1 MASRIQTLLDE
12 ILDAVYGE
20 EVRGAIHDSIEEC
33 YSDVSTAKT
42 AADSAVS
49 SANSAASNAN
59 SKASLANTAANAA
72 NTAATNANAKAEL
85 ANNAASSA
93 TSAAAQASGAAS
105 SVATAVTNANN
116 AAASATTAAGNANSA
131 ASAATTAAGNAT
143 SAAGAANTAAE
154 NAQTAVTSA
163 NTAANNANAKATLAN
178 TAAGNANT
186 AAEAASAAATRAN
199 NAASTASDATSAADT
214 ATAAANSAAS
224 AATTAAG
231 SANNAASA
239 ATTAAGNAAEATTAA
254 NTAAENT
261 QAAITAANTAADNA
275 NAKATLADTAA
286 GNANAAAETAN
297 TAATR
302 ATSAATTVTQAV
314 DAAED
319 ATATANS
326 AASAA
331 TTAASNANDAATLA
345 ATASAAANNAA
356 TAATESAQSAVAVA
370 NTAANN
376 ANAKATLANTAAG
389 NANTAAESANTAA
402 TRANNAATAT
412 NEATAAADTATDAA
426 NRAASAATTAAGN
439 ANDAAT
445 AATTAA
451 TRASNAATEA
461 TESAQTA
468 VTAANA
474 AANNANSKATLANTA
489 ANNANTAANTANQA
503 AASANSAAST
513 VTQAVNA
520 ADTATAAANNAA
532 SSATAAATAA
542 NDAAF
547 NASNAATE
555 ANSAATTAT
564 AATNATTK
572 ATTKANNAASD
583 ANLAKTN
590 CESVTYS
597 ATVATNSALTAA
609 DRATSA
615 ALSIEDITV
624 TSETLPPSSSAY
636 AQISEVDGHKNIKFG
651 LVKGE
656 NGAPFTIKGEAFPTL
671 TDLIAN
677 VANPNVGD
685 LYNVGNEAPYD
696 IYRWTGSFWENQGT
710 IGISFS
716 GIENVDID
724 QIWNGTEPSF
734 DERKWLNELGLYYL
748 VNQKILAELNN
759 KVDKVSGKGLSTND
773 FKTEYLD
780 AINSYSAT
788 ISALET
794 TKVDKINGKGLST
807 NDYTTAEKEKLEDI
821 EAGAEANVQSDW
833 NQANTSADDFI
844 KNKPANLVQDANYVH
859 TDNNYTSVE
868 KTKLAGIAE
877 GAEANV
883 QADWEQTSTIADDYI
898 KNKPTNLVQDA
909 DYVHTDNNYTTAEKT
924 KLSGIAAGA
933 EVNVQPDW
941 DQTDSSADD
950 FIKNKPE
957 NIVQDAG
964 YVHTDNNFTTAEKT
978 KLYGIAEGAEVNVQS
993 DWDQSDSDSDDFI
1006 KNKPVNLVQDASYV
1020 HTDNNYTSA
1029 EKTKLGA
1036 IEAGAEVNVQSDWEQ
1051 LDSDADD
1058 FIKNKPTNLVQDAS
1072 YVHTD
1077 NNYTSAEKT
1086 KLAGI
1091 AEGAEINVQSD
1102 WNQSD
1107 STADDFIKNKPS
1119 NLVQD
1124 ASYVH
1129 TDNNYTSAE
1138 KTKLAGIEAG
1148 AEANVQSDWGQSDS
1162 DADDF
1167 IKNKPANLVQDAD
1180 YVHTDNNY
1188 TTTEKT
1194 KLAGIADGAEVNVQS
1209 DWNQVNSTADDYIKN
1224 KPENLVQDASY
1235 VHTDNNYTTDE
1246 KTKLAGIAEGAEVNV
1261 QSDWNQS
1268 DATADDFIKNKP
1280 TNFVQDESYVHT
1292 DNNYTTAE
1300 KTKLAGIEAEANKT
1314 VVDSSLS
1321 NQGQAADAKAV
1332 GDRLTELDTADEAFE
1347 TRLDTLDTKVDSK
1360 ATINRKTVSLSTT
1373 WVGAGPYTQTVTVT
1387 GYTITANSKVD
1398 LQPAAAALTQLIAD
1412 GVQALYIANDNGELK
1427 AYAIGARPSVAIN
1440 NIQCT
1445 VSEVVS

>member
-49 SANSAASNAN
+49 SANSAANNAN

-72 NTAATNANAKAEL
+72 NTAANNANAKAEL

-93 TSAAAQASGAAS
+93 TSAAAQATGAAS
-105 SVATAVTNANN
+105 SVTTAITNANN
-116 AAASATTAAGNANSA
+116 AATSATTAAGNANSA

-154 NAQTAVTSA
+154 NAQTAA
-163 NTAANNANAKATLAN
+163 TAANAAATNANTKATAAE
-178 TAAGNANT
+178 TAAGNANA
-186 AAEAASAAATRAN
+186 AAETASAAATRAN
-199 NAASTASDATSAADT
+199 NAAATASDAASAADD
-214 ATAAANSAAS
+214 ATASANSAAS
-224 AATTAAG
+224 AATTAAD
-231 SANNAASA
+231 SANTAAAA
-239 ATTAAGNAAEATTAA
+239 ATTAAGNAAEATAAA

-286 GNANAAAETAN
+286 GNADTAAETASA
-297 TAATR
+297 AATR
-302 ATSAATTVTQAV
+302 ATSAASTVTQAV

-319 ATATANS
+319 ATAAANS

-331 TTAASNANDAATLA
+331 TTAASNANDAA
-345 ATASAAANNAA
+345 ATATAAANNA
-356 TAATESAQSAVAVA
+356 
-370 NTAANN
+370 
-376 ANAKATLANTAAG
+376 
-389 NANTAAESANTAA
+389 
-402 TRANNAATAT
+402 NNAAT
-412 NEATAAADTATDAA
+412 TATD
-426 NRAASAATTAAGN
+426 
-439 ANDAAT
+439 
-445 AATTAA
+445 
-451 TRASNAATEA
+451 
-461 TESAQTA
+461 SAQTA
-468 VTAANA
+468 ITAANT

-489 ANNANTAANTANQA
+489 AGNADAAANSASQA
-503 AASANSAAST
+503 AASANNAAST
-513 VTQAVNA
+513 VTQAVYA
-520 ADTATAAANNAA
+520 ADTATAAANSAA

-547 NASNAATE
+547 TASNAATE

-564 AATNATTK
+564 SATTAATK

-609 DRATSA
+609 NRATSA

-636 AQISEVDGHKNIKFG
+636 AQITEVDGHKNIKFG

-685 LYNVGNEAPYD
+685 LYNVGSEAPYD
-696 IYRWTGSFWENQGT
+696 IYRWTGSFWENQGS

-748 VNQKILAELNN
+748 VNSKILAALNN

-833 NQANTSADDFI
+833 NQTNTSADDFI

-859 TDNNYTSVE
+859 TDNNYTSAE
-868 KTKLAGIAE
+868 KTKLAGIAD
-877 GAEANV
+877 GAEVNV
-883 QADWEQTSTIADDYI
+883 QADWDQFNTTADDYI
-898 KNKPTNLVQDA
+898 KNKPVNLVQDA
-909 DYVHTDNNYTTAEKT
+909 DYVHTDNNYTSAEKAKLSGIEAGAEVNVQPDWEQTDSDSDDFIKNKPLNLVQDATYVHTDNNYTTAEKT
-924 KLSGIAAGA
+924 KLGAIEAGA

-941 DQTDSSADD
+941 DQSDSDADD
-950 FIKNKPE
+950 FIKNKPA
-957 NIVQDAG
+957 NLVQDAS
-964 YVHTDNNFTTAEKT
+964 YVHTDNNYTTAEKT
-978 KLYGIAEGAEVNVQS
+978 KLGAIEAGAEVNVQS
-993 DWDQSDSDSDDFI
+993 DWEQDDTTADDFI

-1020 HTDNNYTSA
+1020 HTDNNYTTD
-1029 EKTKLGA
+1029 EKTKLSGIA
-1036 IEAGAEVNVQSDWEQ
+1036 AGAEVNVQSDWEQ
-1051 LDSDADD
+1051 
-1058 FIKNKPTNLVQDAS
+1058 
-1072 YVHTD
+1072 
-1077 NNYTSAEKT
+1077 
-1086 KLAGI
+1086 
-1091 AEGAEINVQSD
+1091 NVT
-1102 WNQSD
+1102 
-1107 STADDFIKNKPS
+1107 TADDF
-1119 NLVQD
+1119 
-1124 ASYVH
+1124 
-1129 TDNNYTSAE
+1129 
-1138 KTKLAGIEAG
+1138 
-1148 AEANVQSDWGQSDS
+1148 
-1162 DADDF
+1162 
-1167 IKNKPANLVQDAD
+1167 
-1180 YVHTDNNY
+1180 
-1188 TTTEKT
+1188 
-1194 KLAGIADGAEVNVQS
+1194 
-1209 DWNQVNSTADDYIKN
+1209 IKN

-1261 QSDWNQS
+1261 QPDWNQTS
-1268 DATADDFIKNKP
+1268 TTADDFIKNKP
-1280 TNFVQDESYVHT
+1280 ANLVQDASYVHT

-1360 ATINRKTVSLSTT
+1360 ATINQKTLSLSAT
-1373 WVGAGPYTQTVTVT
+1373 WVGSGPYTQTVTVS
-1387 GYTITANSKVD
+1387 GYTITAKSKVD
-1398 LQPAAAALTQLIAD
+1398 LQPDASVLSRLIAD
-1412 GVQALYIANDNGELK
+1412 GVLALYIANDNGELK
-1427 AYAIGARPSVAIN
+1427 AYAVGAKPSTAIN

-1445 VSEVVS
+1445 ISEVVP

>member
-49 SANSAASNAN
+49 SANSAANNAN

-72 NTAATNANAKAEL
+72 NTAANNANAKAEL

-93 TSAAAQASGAAS
+93 TSAAAQATGAAS
-105 SVATAVTNANN
+105 SVTTAITNANN
-116 AAASATTAAGNANSA
+116 AATSATTAAGNANSA

-154 NAQTAVTSA
+154 NAQTAA
-163 NTAANNANAKATLAN
+163 TAANAAATNANTKATAAE
-178 TAAGNANT
+178 TAAGNANA
-186 AAEAASAAATRAN
+186 AAETASAAATRAN
-199 NAASTASDATSAADT
+199 NAAATASDAASAADD
-214 ATAAANSAAS
+214 ATASANSAAS
-224 AATTAAG
+224 AATTAAD
-231 SANNAASA
+231 SANTAAAA
-239 ATTAAGNAAEATTAA
+239 ATTAAGNAAEATAAA

-286 GNANAAAETAN
+286 GNADTAAETASA
-297 TAATR
+297 AATR
-302 ATSAATTVTQAV
+302 ATSAASTVTQAV

-319 ATATANS
+319 ATAAANS

-331 TTAASNANDAATLA
+331 TTAASNANDAA
-345 ATASAAANNAA
+345 ATATAAANNA
-356 TAATESAQSAVAVA
+356 
-370 NTAANN
+370 
-376 ANAKATLANTAAG
+376 
-389 NANTAAESANTAA
+389 
-402 TRANNAATAT
+402 NNAAT
-412 NEATAAADTATDAA
+412 TATD
-426 NRAASAATTAAGN
+426 
-439 ANDAAT
+439 
-445 AATTAA
+445 
-451 TRASNAATEA
+451 
-461 TESAQTA
+461 SAQTA
-468 VTAANA
+468 ITAANT

-489 ANNANTAANTANQA
+489 AGNADAAANSASQA
-503 AASANSAAST
+503 AASANNAAST
-513 VTQAVNA
+513 VTQAVYA
-520 ADTATAAANNAA
+520 ADTATAAANSAA

-547 NASNAATE
+547 TASNAATE

-564 AATNATTK
+564 SATTAATK

-609 DRATSA
+609 NRATSA

-636 AQISEVDGHKNIKFG
+636 AQITEVDGHKNIKFG

-685 LYNVGNEAPYD
+685 LYNVGSEAPYD
-696 IYRWTGSFWENQGT
+696 IYRWTGSFWENQGS

-748 VNQKILAELNN
+748 VNSKILAALNN

-821 EAGAEANVQSDW
+821 EAGAEANVQSEAKVGE
-833 NQANTSADDFI
+833 NCYVGAFAYIAD
-844 KNKPANLVQDANYVH
+844 
-859 TDNNYTSVE
+859 
-868 KTKLAGIAE
+868 
-877 GAEANV
+877 GAEVNV
-883 QADWEQTSTIADDYI
+883 QADWDQFNTTADDYI
-898 KNKPTNLVQDA
+898 KNKPVNLVQDA
-909 DYVHTDNNYTTAEKT
+909 DYVHTDNNYTSAEKA
-924 KLSGIAAGA
+924 KLSGIEAGA

-941 DQTDSSADD
+941 EQTDSDSDD
-950 FIKNKPE
+950 FIKNKPL
-957 NIVQDAG
+957 NLVQDAT
-964 YVHTDNNFTTAEKT
+964 YVHTDNNYTTAEKT
-978 KLYGIAEGAEVNVQS
+978 KLGAIEAGAEVNVQS
-993 DWDQSDSDSDDFI
+993 DWEQDDTTADDFI

-1020 HTDNNYTSA
+1020 HTDNNYTTD
-1029 EKTKLGA
+1029 EKTKLSGIA
-1036 IEAGAEVNVQSDWEQ
+1036 AGAEVNVQSDWEQ
-1051 LDSDADD
+1051 
-1058 FIKNKPTNLVQDAS
+1058 
-1072 YVHTD
+1072 
-1077 NNYTSAEKT
+1077 
-1086 KLAGI
+1086 
-1091 AEGAEINVQSD
+1091 NVT
-1102 WNQSD
+1102 
-1107 STADDFIKNKPS
+1107 TADDF
-1119 NLVQD
+1119 
-1124 ASYVH
+1124 
-1129 TDNNYTSAE
+1129 
-1138 KTKLAGIEAG
+1138 
-1148 AEANVQSDWGQSDS
+1148 
-1162 DADDF
+1162 
-1167 IKNKPANLVQDAD
+1167 
-1180 YVHTDNNY
+1180 
-1188 TTTEKT
+1188 
-1194 KLAGIADGAEVNVQS
+1194 
-1209 DWNQVNSTADDYIKN
+1209 IKN

-1261 QSDWNQS
+1261 QPDWNQTS
-1268 DATADDFIKNKP
+1268 TTADDFIKNKP
-1280 TNFVQDESYVHT
+1280 ANLVQDASYVHT

-1360 ATINRKTVSLSTT
+1360 ATINQKTLSLSAT
-1373 WVGAGPYTQTVTVT
+1373 WVGSGPYTQTVTVS
-1387 GYTITANSKVD
+1387 GYTITAKSKVD
-1398 LQPAAAALTQLIAD
+1398 LQPDASVLSRLIAD
-1412 GVQALYIANDNGELK
+1412 GVLALYIANDNGELK
-1427 AYAIGARPSVAIN
+1427 AYAVGAKPSTAIN

-1445 VSEVVS
+1445 ISEVVP